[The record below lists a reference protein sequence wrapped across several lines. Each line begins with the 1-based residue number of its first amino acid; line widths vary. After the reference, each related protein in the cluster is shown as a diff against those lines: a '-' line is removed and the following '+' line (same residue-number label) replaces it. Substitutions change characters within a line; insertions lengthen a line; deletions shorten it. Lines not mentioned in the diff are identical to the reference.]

1 MASPTVAAGK
11 DVGEKLFL
19 WREAYGWTQTLTAE
33 KAGIDRSTVV
43 LTETGETRPRLV
55 TLRRLAKA
63 FGVSVDEL
71 LSGPLP
77 EEKTTT

>member
-1 MASPTVAAGK
+1 MASPTVSAGK
-11 DVGEKLFL
+11 DVGEQLFL

-55 TLRRLAKA
+55 TLRRMARA
-63 FGVSVDEL
+63 FGVSVEDFL
-71 LSGPLP
+71 RGPIP
-77 EEKTTT
+77 EQKET